1 MVSRRPESALDGH
14 VRIRRDGRSRTPHI
28 GTMISEADQHAIW
41 HAAAEARDARFDGVF
56 FTCVTSTGIYC
67 RCVCPARMP
76 KRANRIFHRSAAAA
90 EKAGF
95 RPCLL
100 CRPEKAPGA
109 APIDQKQ
116 RLAAQAV
123 ARIEAGALEE
133 QGLDDLAR
141 DLGVTGRHLRR
152 ATVEVFGAAPID
164 IAQTHRLLTAK
175 RLLTETQLSVTEI
188 AFASGFQ
195 SVRRFNALFLERY
208 GFPPSRIRRSRVAAK
223 EPMLTLDLV
232 ARGAFDPKDH
242 FAFYASRSIEGVEII
257 DGGYARTLKI
267 GAHKG
272 FVSIKPSARGVTLSL
287 SHGLSP
293 ALRPLVAM
301 VRGAFDLD
309 ADVSAIDAQLGDEE
323 DLATLVDAHVR
334 IPGGLDA
341 FEIAVRAILGQQV
354 TIGAARKL
362 TQKIVDRFGERIETG
377 VAGLD
382 RLFPDAAQIA
392 AAEPAEIAGLG
403 MPFARAQTLQRL
415 GAAVVEGKLT
425 LARGAVAAGREGLMA
440 LSGIGPWTVEYVAL
454 RGLGDP
460 DAFPAGDSAI
470 RSALGMKTG
479 VETRAEKWR
488 PWRAYAAIRLWRK
501 HARMLAQKT
510 TGEVR

>member
-1 MVSRRPESALDGH
+1 
-14 VRIRRDGRSRTPHI
+14 
-28 GTMISEADQHAIW
+28 MIEEADQHAIW

-56 FTCVTSTGIYC
+56 YTCVTSTGIYC

-76 KRANRIFHRSAAAA
+76 KRANRVFHRSAAAA

-95 RPCLL
+95 RPCLI

-123 ARIEAGALEE
+123 SRIEAGALEE

-152 ATVEVFGAAPID
+152 VTVDVFGAAPID

-175 RLLTETQLSVTEI
+175 RLLTETQLPVTEI

-208 GFPPSRIRRSRVAAK
+208 GFPPSRIRRARVTTR
-223 EPMLTLDLV
+223 EPTLTLDLV
-232 ARGAFDPKDH
+232 ARGAFDPTSH
-242 FAFYASRSIEGVEII
+242 FDFFASRSIAGVEAL

-267 GAHKG
+267 GAHAG
-272 FVSIKPSARGVTLSL
+272 FVSIRPSARGVSLSL
-287 SHGLSP
+287 SHSLSP

-309 ADVSAIDAQLGDEE
+309 ADVTAIDNALGDEL
-323 DLATLVDAHVR
+323 DVTLEPGVR
-334 IPGGLDA
+334 LTGGLDP
-341 FEIAVRAILGQQV
+341 FEIAVRAVLGQQV
-354 TIGAARKL
+354 TIIAARKL
-362 TQKIVDRFGERIETG
+362 TQKIVDMFGADVETG
-377 VAGLD
+377 VPGLTK
-382 RLFPDAAQIA
+382 LFPDAARIA
-392 AAEPAEIAGLG
+392 AADSGVIAGLG

-415 GAAVVEGKLT
+415 GAAVAEGKLL

-440 LSGIGPWTVEYVAL
+440 LAGIGPWTVEYVAL

-470 RSALGMKTG
+470 RSALDMKTG
-479 VETRAEKWR
+479 VEARAEKWR
-488 PWRAYAAIRLWRK
+488 PWRAYAATRLWRR
-501 HARMLAQKT
+501 HARGMAQKNA
-510 TGEVR
+510 GEVR

>member
-1 MVSRRPESALDGH
+1 
-14 VRIRRDGRSRTPHI
+14 
-28 GTMISEADQHAIW
+28 MISEADQREIW

-133 QGLDDLAR
+133 QGLDELAR

-188 AFASGFQ
+188 AFASGFR
-195 SVRRFNALFLERY
+195 SLRRFNALFLERY
-208 GFPPSRIRRSRVAAK
+208 GFPPSRIRRARITTR
-223 EPMLTLDLV
+223 EPTLTLDLV
-232 ARGAFDPKDH
+232 ARGAFDPASH
-242 FAFYASRSIEGVEII
+242 FAFYASRAMAGVEAL

-267 GAHKG
+267 GAHAG
-272 FVSIKPSARGVTLSL
+272 FVSIQPSPRGVALSL

-293 ALRPLVAM
+293 ALRPLVSM

-309 ADVSAIDAQLGDEE
+309 ADVSAIDAQLGDDA
-323 DLATLVDAHVR
+323 DLAVADDPGVR
-334 IPGGLDA
+334 LPGGLDP
-341 FEIAVRAILGQQV
+341 FEIAVRAVLGQQV

-362 TQKIVDRFGERIETG
+362 TQKIVDAYGASIETG
-377 VAGLD
+377 VPGLT
-382 RLFPDAAQIA
+382 RLFPDAAALA
-392 AAEPAEIAGLG
+392 AADPGDIAGLG

-415 GAAVVEGKLT
+415 GAAVAEGKLL
-425 LARGAVAAGREGLMA
+425 LARGAVAAGREGLLA
-440 LSGIGPWTVEYVAL
+440 LAGIGPWTVEYVAL

-470 RSALGMKTG
+470 RAALGMKTG
-479 VETRAEKWR
+479 VEQRAEKWR
-488 PWRAYAAIRLWRK
+488 PWRAYAAVRLWRK
-501 HARMLAQKT
+501 HARNVARKSS
-510 TGEVR
+510 GEAR

>member
-1 MVSRRPESALDGH
+1 MTDDAE
-14 VRIRRDGRSRTPHI
+14 
-28 GTMISEADQHAIW
+28 QHAIW

-133 QGLDDLAR
+133 QGLEELAR

-152 ATVEVFGAAPID
+152 VTTDVFGAAPID
-164 IAQTHRLLTAK
+164 LAQTHRLLTAK

-208 GFPPSRIRRSRVAAK
+208 GFPPSRIRRSRVVTR

-232 ARGAFDPKDH
+232 ARGAFDAQPH
-242 FAFYASRSIEGVEII
+242 FDFFASRSICGVEVL
-257 DGGYARTLKI
+257 DDGYARTLKI
-267 GAHKG
+267 GPHAG
-272 FVSIKPSARGVTLSL
+272 FVAVRPSARGVMLSL
-287 SHGLSP
+287 SHSLSP

-309 ADVSAIDAQLGDEE
+309 ADVAAIDAALGD
-323 DLATLVDAHVR
+323 DLDTAKDPGVR
-334 IPGGLDA
+334 LTGSLDP
-341 FEIAVRAILGQQV
+341 FEIAVRAVLGQQV

-362 TQKIVDRFGERIETG
+362 AQKLVDAFGADIETG
-377 VAGLD
+377 ASGLTK
-382 RLFPDAAQIA
+382 LFPDANRIA
-392 AAEPAEIAGLG
+392 AADPADIAALG

-415 GAAVVEGKLT
+415 GAAVAGGRLL
-425 LARGAVAAGREGLMA
+425 LARGAVAAGREGLAA
-440 LSGIGPWTVEYVAL
+440 LAGIGPWTIEYVAL

-470 RSALGMKTG
+470 RAALDMKTG
-479 VETRAEKWR
+479 IEARAEKWR
-488 PWRAYAAIRLWRK
+488 PWRAYAATRLWKR
-501 HARMLAQKT
+501 HARMIAQKKS
-510 TGEVR
+510 GDVR

>member
-1 MVSRRPESALDGH
+1 MHVSDSGETGGPDRASMGA
-14 VRIRRDGRSRTPHI
+14 
-28 GTMISEADQHAIW
+28 MIEDVAQHAIW

-152 ATVEVFGAAPID
+152 VTTDVFGAAPID
-164 IAQTHRLLTAK
+164 LAQTHRLLTAK
-175 RLLTETQLSVTEI
+175 RLLTETQLPVTEI

-208 GFPPSRIRRSRVAAK
+208 GFPPSRIRRARAVAR
-223 EPMLTLDLV
+223 EPVLTLDLV
-232 ARGAFDPKDH
+232 ARGAFDAQPH
-242 FAFYASRSIEGVEII
+242 FDFFASRSIEGVEVL

-267 GAHKG
+267 GAHAG
-272 FVSIKPSARGVTLSL
+272 FVSIRPSARGVALSL
-287 SHGLSP
+287 SHSLSP

-309 ADVSAIDAQLGDEE
+309 ADVTAIDGALGD
-323 DLATLVDAHVR
+323 DLDVAADPGVR
-334 IPGGLDA
+334 LTGGLDP
-341 FEIAVRAILGQQV
+341 FEVAVRAVLGQQV
-354 TIGAARKL
+354 TIVAARKL
-362 TQKIVDRFGERIETG
+362 TQKIVDRFGAEIETG
-377 VAGLD
+377 VEGLR
-382 RLFPDAAQIA
+382 RLFPDAGGIA
-392 AAEPAEIAGLG
+392 AADPGEIAGLG

-415 GAAVVEGKLT
+415 GAAVAEGRLL
-425 LARGAVAAGREGLMA
+425 LARGAVAAGREGLA
-440 LSGIGPWTVEYVAL
+440 NLAGIGPWTIEYVAL

-470 RSALGMKTG
+470 RAALDMKSG
-479 VETRAEKWR
+479 IEARAERWR
-488 PWRAYAAIRLWRK
+488 PWRAYAATRLWKRY
-501 HARMLAQKT
+501 ARMMAQRKA
-510 TGEVR
+510 GDVR

>member
-1 MVSRRPESALDGH
+1 
-14 VRIRRDGRSRTPHI
+14 
-28 GTMISEADQHAIW
+28 MISEADQHAIW

-123 ARIEAGALEE
+123 SRIEAGALEE

-141 DLGVTGRHLRR
+141 DLGVTARHLRR
-152 ATVEVFGAAPID
+152 VTVDVFGAAPID

-208 GFPPSRIRRSRVAAK
+208 GFPPSRIRRARITTQ
-223 EPMLTLDLV
+223 EPTLTLDLV
-232 ARGAFDPKDH
+232 ARGQFDPASH
-242 FAFYASRSIEGVEII
+242 FAFFASRAISGVETLG
-257 DGGYARTLKI
+257 DGYARTLKI
-267 GAHKG
+267 GAHAG
-272 FVSIKPSARGVTLSL
+272 LVSIRPGPRGVKLSM
-287 SHGLSP
+287 SHSLSP
-293 ALRPLVAM
+293 ALRQLVAM

-309 ADVSAIDAQLGDEE
+309 ADASAIDSLLGDDA
-323 DLATLVDAHVR
+323 DLDVSGDPGVR
-334 IPGGLDA
+334 LPGGLDP
-341 FEIAVRAILGQQV
+341 FEIAVRAVLGQQV

-362 TQKIVDRFGERIETG
+362 TQKIVDTFGSPIETG
-377 VAGLD
+377 VPGLD

-392 AAEPAEIAGLG
+392 AAEPGVIAGLG

-415 GAAVVEGKLT
+415 GAAVAEGKLL

-440 LSGIGPWTVEYVAL
+440 LPGIGPWTVEYVAL

-470 RSALGMKTG
+470 RAALGLKVG
-479 VETRAEKWR
+479 VEQRAEQWR
-488 PWRAYAAIRLWRK
+488 PWRAYAAVRLWRK
-501 HARMLAQKT
+501 HGRAIAQKT
-510 TGEVR
+510 ASQKTASQKTAIEKTAGEVR